1 MLCPALFRSVGNA
14 VRLRLVNQLDFRA
27 YSIKKIPNPLKWEAN
42 VPAAPG
48 RESQC
53 LFHLLFQNPGCD
65 WDYWALHP
73 KAKLCQWT
81 ARKREHLHQQQGAP
95 AANTAALT
103 SSALR
108 KASSAYMPCS
118 SFHLP
123 ALATP
128 QANPDPVTPA
138 GSHKPQPLKDFSPL
152 SFLVQHRISQ
162 SNLTHFFQQR
172 QFKLLIS
179 CLEVTV

>member
-14 VRLRLVNQLDFRA
+14 VRLRLVSQLDFRA

-81 ARKREHLHQQQGAP
+81 ARQREHLHQQQEAP

-118 SFHLP
+118 SFHP
-123 ALATP
+123 ASPCNTTGKSWP
-128 QANPDPVTPA
+128 SDTRR
-138 GSHKPQPLKDFSPL
+138 KPQTTAFEGFL
-152 SFLVQHRISQ
+152 SFVLLSPT
-162 SNLTHFFQQR
+162 SHFPIKFNT
-172 QFKLLIS
+172 FFPAKAI
-179 CLEVTV
+179 